1 MPYQSGANSKVS
13 NTADDRIRRFLD
25 EILQDERLS
34 EIARSAL
41 QHLRSTKRQ
50 LAEID
55 MVALAELLLEG
66 LK

>member
-34 EIARSAL
+34 ENARSAL